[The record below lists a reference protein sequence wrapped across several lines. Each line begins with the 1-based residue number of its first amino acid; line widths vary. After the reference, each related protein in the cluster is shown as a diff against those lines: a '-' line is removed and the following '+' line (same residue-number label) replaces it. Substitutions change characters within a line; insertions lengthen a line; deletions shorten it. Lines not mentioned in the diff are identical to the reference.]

1 MLPSSSWA
9 YSKTSVNCMDY
20 KRRPTIVFLTRSG
33 IRRHRQPCVYY
44 PNTVATFN
52 VPLEGY
58 LVFKLNPGPRDH
70 VSRSTGS
77 EQNPLTFRVFRPCRN
92 TGNLV
97 SVPRIPQ
104 NSSGRLHTPTTL
116 SVVNLRSVRTKSA
129 YFLELVCDTKS
140 DVICLTETWLTPDDV
155 AARNQAIPSGHTL
168 LDQPRTGR
176 KGGGFA
182 IFYMDNL
189 SVTRVRGGE
198 ESSFE
203 YLESV
208 IKYEKSRARVDNI
221 YRPPY
226 SETTP
231 PGR

>member
-1 MLPSSSWA
+1 MGLQQN
-9 YSKTSVNCMDY
+9 KRKLHY

-70 VSRSTGS
+70 VSRSIGS

-97 SVPRIPQ
+97 SVPRILQ
-104 NSSGRLHTPTTL
+104 NSSGRLDMPTTL
-116 SVVNLRSVRTKSA
+116 SLVSLRSVRTKSA
-129 YFLELVCDTKS
+129 VFLELVCES

-155 AARNQAIPSGHTL
+155 AARNQVIPSCYML

-176 KGGGFA
+176 KGAGLA
-182 IFYMDNL
+182 VFYIDNL

-208 IKYEKSRARVDNI
+208 IKYEKFRARVDNI

-226 SETTP
+226 SKTTP